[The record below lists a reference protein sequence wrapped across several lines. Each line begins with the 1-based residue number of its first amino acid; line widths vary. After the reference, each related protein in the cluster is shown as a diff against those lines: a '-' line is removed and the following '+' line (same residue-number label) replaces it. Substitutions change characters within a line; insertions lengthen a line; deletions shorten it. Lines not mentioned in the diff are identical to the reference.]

1 MHCLVS
7 ALARGQGRDPAVL
20 PRLVRGP
27 PLPVPCAPRLCLC
40 SLAPCLPPSACGS
53 TCRGL
58 SHVQAAEVMQTQGVP
73 ALGELMTWGSR
84 QLVARHSASG
94 AGSLLRRW
102 GGGRCW
108 TAELGDGGQHPW
120 ARGRG
125 VGQAHAQ
132 TPPWPEP
139 RPEGSGQGAAVACCD
154 HTACLAG
161 RRGCQLFIEHTVSP
175 GAWHHDPV

>member
-1 MHCLVS
+1 MCCLVP
-7 ALARGQGRDPAVL
+7 ALARGQGRDLAVL
-20 PRLVRGP
+20 PGLVRGP
-27 PLPVPCAPRLCLC
+27 PLPVPCAPHLCLC
-40 SLAPCLPPSACGS
+40 SLAPCLPPSVCGS

-108 TAELGDGGQHPW
+108 TAELGDGGATSVGLREGCGTGACSNPAVAGTE
-120 ARGRG
+120 ARGQWAG
-125 VGQAHAQ
+125 
-132 TPPWPEP
+132 
-139 RPEGSGQGAAVACCD
+139 
-154 HTACLAG
+154 G
-161 RRGCQLFIEHTVSP
+161 RRGLL
-175 GAWHHDPV
+175 